1 MAIDRR
7 VVRTRETLFE
17 ALLDLIRRKDYDAIT
32 VADILQQANVGR
44 STFYAHFSSK
54 DDLLERSLER
64 LRALLFRT
72 AEAAEA
78 CGRDPTRAL
87 FEHVAEFGDIQF
99 ALAGG
104 RGAAVVREAV
114 DDVLAGVLR
123 RLLPAHGFDGLP
135 RELAIRHMVSTF
147 NTVLL
152 WWLDQ
157 KMQASAVEVDAYFR
171 RLVLEGLPA
180 QGCAPFL
187 RHREHRRPEMKTP
200 QA

>member
-7 VVRTRETLFE
+7 VARTRETLFE
-17 ALLDLIRRKDYDAIT
+17 ALLELIRHKDYDAIT
-32 VADILQQANVGR
+32 VADILQQADVGR

-64 LRALLFRT
+64 LRALLLS
-72 AEAAEA
+72 AAEA
-78 CGRDPTRAL
+78 GGRDPTRAL

-114 DDVLAGVLR
+114 DEVLAGVLR
-123 RLLPAHGFDGLP
+123 RVLPVRGFGGFP
-135 RELAIRHMVSTF
+135 RELAVRHMVSTF

-157 KMQASAVEVDAYFR
+157 KMQAPAGDVDAYFR
-171 RLVLEGLPA
+171 RLVLEGLPGEA
-180 QGCAPFL
+180 CAPFVSEGL
-187 RHREHRRPEMKTP
+187 ESETP
-200 QA
+200 QV